1 MARYDYSCPV
11 CGLTREEIHS
21 MKESPVFYCPQCK
34 KSGKETLLEK
44 QFSLGAGFII
54 RGGTEASHWKEKR
67 VRMERR
73 KDLGIKQIERYG
85 TGQKLQPNVA
95 GVEVDSWSDAAKM
108 AKEAG
113 MNSDSYEPM
122 IEKEKRTSKISGIDD
137 AVWKHAKE
145 QKNL

>member
-1 MARYDYSCPV
+1 MVRYDYECPT
-11 CGLTREEIHS
+11 CGLIKEEMHS
-21 MKESPVFYCPQCK
+21 MNESPVYYCPRCRENG
-34 KSGKETLLEK
+34 SEVRLER

-73 KDLGIKQIERYG
+73 KDLGVKQIERYG
-85 TGQKLQPNVA
+85 SGQRIQPNVA

-113 MNSDSYEPM
+113 LNADTYQPM
-122 IEKEKRTSKISGIDD
+122 IDKEKRTSKVSGIDD
-137 AVWKHAKE
+137 LKWKSAKE
-145 QKNL
+145 EKNM